1 MVMSAAIYTLPPAKL
16 SRRMPVSEIT
26 PFEQFELAKRL
37 SAPATER
44 FLLYVERAG
53 GGFYTDLAT
62 MRLLFELWK
71 EKGRP

>member
-1 MVMSAAIYTLPPAKL
+1 
-16 SRRMPVSEIT
+16 MPVSEIT